1 MPDTAPTP
9 GLTAGLTPG
18 PDLPHGR
25 TAQRLQWKF
34 LPPDVRILVERRL
47 GGPVVHADSQDA
59 GFTPGFASV
68 LTTAD
73 GSRTFVKAASRQAQR
88 PVAAS
93 YAEEAR
99 KAALLGPRVPAPVL
113 RWVHEDDAWVVLGYD
128 AVDGRAPKRPWRR
141 RDLERALALATE
153 IADVTRE
160 VPEGLGLA
168 RLVEDLPTL
177 VTGWDSVPADWPHRT
192 EAAALARAFA
202 DLPADRFV
210 HADLRDDNIL
220 LTSDGALACD
230 WNWPALAPAWVDAVT
245 LLVSAHG
252 DGLDAEELLAGCPL
266 TRDVAA
272 DEVDAWLAA
281 LCGFMREAGT
291 RPAPSTSPHLRAHTD
306 FYARAAWSWLSRRRG
321 WEGR

>member
-1 MPDTAPTP
+1 MPDTV
-9 GLTAGLTPG
+9 

-34 LPPDVRILVERRL
+34 LPPEVRALVERRL
-47 GGPVVHADSQDA
+47 GGRVVRADSQDA

-68 LTTAD
+68 LTTED
-73 GSRTFVKAASRQAQR
+73 GSRAFVKAASKAAQR

-99 KAALLGPRVPAPVL
+99 KRALLGRVPAPAL
-113 RWVHEDDAWVVLGYD
+113 RWVHEDDGWVLLGYD
-128 AVDGRAPKRPWRR
+128 AVDGRAPRRPWRR
-141 RDLERALALATE
+141 RELERALALATE

-160 VPEGLGLA
+160 VPEGLGLRA
-168 RLVEDLPTL
+168 ITDDLPTL
-177 VTGWDSVPADWPHRT
+177 VSGWDTVAADWPHRD

-220 LTSDGALACD
+220 LTDDRAVACD
-230 WNWPALAPAWVDAVT
+230 WNWPAMAPAWVDAAT

-252 DGLDAEELLAGCPL
+252 DGLPAEELLDCCPL
-266 TRDVAA
+266 TRDVPAE
-272 DEVDAWLAA
+272 EVDAWLAA
-281 LCGFMREAGT
+281 LCGFMLEAGS
-291 RPAPSTSPHLRAHTD
+291 RPAPATSPHLRTHTD
-306 FYARAAWSWLSRRRG
+306 WYAAASWSWLSRRRG
-321 WEGR
+321 WDD